1 MIRVPSA
8 IRTGLFVCLWGLQTA
23 CESTLTND
31 VFSADVAYLDAV
43 PRRAVLHL
51 AGAPTV
57 ETSVQTAGLET
68 ATRALGPNPAELWR
82 LTREITWQIDH
93 QIFGVLSEVEA
104 VVEAPPTERGDA
116 RRIWGP
122 YREALSPVEVRLVV
136 SRRLPGHFEYAY
148 EQRPPGGEYVAPVRG
163 TWAPSRGLFGSGTVL
178 FDFAAAGGAGRV
190 EVDFERHAG
199 GVDFVLDLEGLADET
214 TGEAADAPYEARR
227 DENGAGELAFT
238 WQSGRRCGPRRR
250 HRLVGRGGGRDR
262 RVLGRPLRARLRAG
276 PRRHRRRP
284 GAVCFRRRRGLTSG
298 ARVLR
303 PGGVSRCS
311 LAKTGR

>member
-190 EVDFERHAG
+190 EVDFERQAG

-214 TGEAADAPYEARR
+214 TGEAADAHYEARR

-238 WQSGRRCGPRRR
+238 WQSGEGDAEVWQGLSRWRADGAGRADVIVSSAGGEAAIVECWDDHFERVYVRGPEGTVGDPARCVFGD
-250 HRLVGRGGGRDR
+250 VEG
-262 RVLGRPLRARLRAG
+262 
-276 PRRHRRRP
+276 
-284 GAVCFRRRRGLTSG
+284 
-298 ARVLR
+298 
-303 PGGVSRCS
+303 
-311 LAKTGR
+311 